1 MPVFITT
8 FNVKQLFEDF
18 KKILKIID
26 KSKLKDKQ
34 KDLIHS
40 LLDLNHPRYMYHKND
55 ISWKDMLLN
64 FKEII
69 PNVAKPEE
77 IEAYQKFLEG
87 LVLEKHEE
95 DHKTDIPKYTQ
106 KVFYEIKQVNIRQ
119 CPRFVIVKYGTDEI
133 LDDAQGFGYS
143 TKTKAIK
150 AAWYM
155 FRGGRETIKE
165 AKMWWRRNKNLV
177 NKVALFINKKDLENF
192 DNSKSKDFTRTVKYI
207 RKKCEK
213 MEISG
218 FKESYLKVLRQLM

>member
-1 MPVFITT
+1 MPAFITT

-34 KDLIHS
+34 KDFIHS

-64 FKEII
+64 FKEVI
-69 PNVAKPEE
+69 PNLAKPEE

-95 DHKTDIPKYTQ
+95 EHKTDIPDDSQ

-155 FRGGRETIKE
+155 FRGGREAIKE
-165 AKMWWRRNKNLV
+165 AKMWWRKNKNLI
-177 NKVALFINKKDLENF
+177 NKVALFINKKKIWKILTIL
-192 DNSKSKDFTRTVKYI
+192 SPK
-207 RKKCEK
+207 
-213 MEISG
+213 ISQ
-218 FKESYLKVLRQLM
+218 EP